1 MVNTSLGGRVS
12 PSATSSST
20 TTSSCTDDGHYNVIM
35 SFQSHYHDHYVIIP
49 SVDLSEGGEAPRGEV
64 PAELVVEGR
73 VAQLLGHHHQV
84 LVDHEAAAN

>member
-1 MVNTSLGGRVS
+1 MSLSRS
-12 PSATSSST
+12 L
-20 TTSSCTDDGHYNVIM
+20 CHYL
-35 SFQSHYHDHYVIIP
+35 H

-84 LVDHEAAAN
+84 LVDHEAAANHR

>member
-1 MVNTSLGGRVS
+1 MVI
-12 PSATSSST
+12 
-20 TTSSCTDDGHYNVIM
+20 IM
-35 SFQSHYHDHYVIIP
+35 SLCHYHDHYVIIP

-84 LVDHEAAAN
+84 LVYHEAAANQG